1 MLGKKPTYPFSGR
14 PKSAPQTPAPPDPS
28 STSAPTPSA
37 DGLALQVLT
46 AGYIANGYLD
56 PIEMAL
62 VGYLNVPTQVTITLR
77 HARVRVLGA
86 NVDTGQMLP
95 EIIVPK
101 ATMIALIP
109 QNDAATRSAVQQM
122 PPRAERA
129 LIYAGPYVIRGA
141 FRLMGD
147 MPLWNLFN
155 AFPGD
160 MLAVSDAEIDC
171 QLPGVR
177 FPETKP
183 VLMILNKM
191 RVQLYHPA

>member
-1 MLGKKPTYPFSGR
+1 LPG
-14 PKSAPQTPAPPDPS
+14 
-28 STSAPTPSA
+28 PTPQP

-62 VGYLNVPTQVTITLR
+62 VGYLNVPTQVAITLR
-77 HARVRVLGA
+77 HARVRVLGT
-86 NVDTGQMLP
+86 NVDTGQMLQ

-101 ATMIALIP
+101 PTLIGLIP
-109 QNDAATRSAVQQM
+109 QNDAATRSASLQM

-129 LIYAGPYVIRGA
+129 LIYAGPYLIRGA

-160 MLAVSDAEIDC
+160 MLIVSDAEIEC

-183 VLMILNKM
+183 TLMILNKL